1 MHWNDI
7 PLFPRSCYEIDIGWQ
22 YLERHL
28 ETEMK
33 QGLDL
38 DPDFQRLHVWSDE
51 QRVRYLEYVLRG
63 GEVGRNLTAACTSW
77 HSSPTPNYVLVDGKQ
92 RLETVRRFMR
102 NELAVFGHR
111 FSEIEGHFRMIQ
123 STFKWRVVECATH
136 ADTLQLYLNINAGGT
151 PHTDDEIEKVRAM
164 VKALS
169 VPK

>member
-7 PLFPRSCYEIDIGWQ
+7 PLFPMSCYEVDIGWQ

-38 DPDFQRLHVWSDE
+38 
-51 QRVRYLEYVLRG
+51 
-63 GEVGRNLTAACTSW
+63 
-77 HSSPTPNYVLVDGKQ
+77 
-92 RLETVRRFMR
+92 
-102 NELAVFGHR
+102 
-111 FSEIEGHFRMIQ
+111 
-123 STFKWRVVECATH
+123 ECATH
-136 ADTLQLYLNINAGGT
+136 ADTLQLYLNINVGGT
-151 PHTDDEIEKVRAM
+151 PHTADEIEKVRAM